1 MGAAFNTIKWFVFAL
16 NKICLFLGI
25 GAICV
30 NAMGIEGSQPG
41 TDAHTFFILAI
52 LLCSLLCLTTIIGCY
67 GVFSEV
73 FGINVIYSIFILS
86 LLIIQYLQIR
96 SFQPQ
101 EFYFNNLQN
110 LESAWRLVETKPKH
124 MDKIQLQYHCCGLF
138 NAHDY
143 AYKHL
148 SIADS
153 CYASNVIDTDT
164 DEVLTATVSDQINNN
179 GCLETVWRSYKF
191 AVHRHVLFN
200 WALLITEFITFIYS
214 IILSILLF
222 RRRLRPR
229 FENLNRAVI
238 QEFAHQNHIGS
249 RQLLMSN

>member
-1 MGAAFNTIKWFVFAL
+1 MGATFNTVKWFVFSL
-16 NKICLFLGI
+16 NIICLFLGI

-30 NAMGIEGSQPG
+30 NAMGVEDAQSG

-96 SFQPQ
+96 SFQPH
-101 EFYFNNLQN
+101 EFYFNNLED
-110 LESAWRLVETKPKH
+110 LESAWRLVDTKPKY
-124 MDKIQLQYHCCGLF
+124 MDAIQLRYYCCGLF

-143 AYKHL
+143 DYKHL
-148 SIADS
+148 SVPDS
-153 CYASNVIDTDT
+153 CYAPDMYTA
-164 DEVLTATVSDQINNN
+164 DEGAAIKIHQINNV

-200 WALLITEFITFIYS
+200 WALFITELITFIYAV
-214 IILSILLF
+214 ILSFLIF
-222 RRRLRPR
+222 KRRLRPR
-229 FENLNRAVI
+229 FENLNRAVVR
-238 QEFAHQNHIGS
+238 EFSNQNNIGS
-249 RQLLMSN
+249 RQLLIANS